1 MSVTPFKHKQSLLSR
16 KMNTYKNPKDTQGN
30 SINPVLSAVFP
41 LEKIREIALAHTK
54 QILSEIGVADDDEK
68 YAIKQY
74 EMQFHIYHLI
84 KQSIWEGKW
93 SENG

>member
-1 MSVTPFKHKQSLLSR
+1 M
-16 KMNTYKNPKDTQGN
+16 MNTDKSSKNTQGN

-54 QILSEIGVADDDEK
+54 QILSEIGVADDEK

>member
-1 MSVTPFKHKQSLLSR
+1 
-16 KMNTYKNPKDTQGN
+16 MNTDKSSKDAQGN

-41 LEKIREIALAHTK
+41 LEKIREIALAHTN
-54 QILSEIGVADDDEK
+54 QILSEIGVADDEK